1 MANDTSDSDNMAIRT
16 ERFIRDFS
24 SVLSSERGFGPD
36 NQ

>member
-1 MANDTSDSDNMAIRT
+1 MANDKSDSDNMVIRT
-16 ERFIRDFS
+16 GRFISDFS